1 MKSQCKVLPKKFLSI
16 KVKNKVLITIIL
28 AALVAF
34 LCTSCGSSC
43 AKTKRYWRKHRC
55 VDVQK
60 DTIQQTPQY
69 AFVNNSIVILR

>member
-1 MKSQCKVLPKKFLSI
+1 M
-16 KVKNKVLITIIL
+16 KNKVIITIIL

-43 AKTKRYWRKHRC
+43 ARTKRYWKKHRR
-55 VDVQK
+55 VDVRN
-60 DTIQQTPQY
+60 DTIPYAKQY

>member
-1 MKSQCKVLPKKFLSI
+1 M
-16 KVKNKVLITIIL
+16 KNKVLITIIL

-43 AKTKRYWRKHRC
+43 ARTKRYWRKHRC
-55 VDVQK
+55 VDVRK
-60 DTIQQTPQY
+60 DTIPYAKQY